1 MKKEN
6 VKHFGVR
13 VEDEVLE
20 KFKYVSG
27 YYGRSANAQLVQLML
42 RFVAAYEKEHGAIEL
57 EDTDENGGG

>member
-42 RFVAAYEKEHGAIEL
+42 RFIAAYEKDHGEITL
-57 EDTDENGGG
+57 EQDE